1 MPDLAIVWTQWGDG
15 VAQMGSFGRKEMDSD
30 GINRPAHL
38 WVSRDKE
45 SEQRYGVTWLAA
57 LISSAE

>member
-1 MPDLAIVWTQWGDG
+1 
-15 VAQMGSFGRKEMDSD
+15 MGSFGRKEMDSD